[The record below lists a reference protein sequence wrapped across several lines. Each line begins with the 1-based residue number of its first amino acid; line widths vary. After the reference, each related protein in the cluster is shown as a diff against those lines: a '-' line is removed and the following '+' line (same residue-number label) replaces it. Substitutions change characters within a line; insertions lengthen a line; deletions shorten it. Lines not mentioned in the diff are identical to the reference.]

1 MNNSIKRID
10 GSNVRK
16 LATETFRVKF
26 HICKKVPFL
35 FREGAVSETEK

>member
-16 LATETFRVKF
+16 LATEMFRVKF
-26 HICKKVPFL
+26 HTV
-35 FREGAVSETEK
+35 TEILVMLGVR